1 MFFGKKIAVIGC
13 YSTGK
18 TTLVNRLCGYNVNLW
33 DVKPTTSPGVCIFQG
48 ATLFDTC
55 GEERYNSL
63 TKLYLRNIDIVILCG
78 ETIQRINEGLSTLYF
93 PNVDL
98 MNDNHYI
105 VITQTK
111 NDINQTISFSPFKSI
126 DNARFCTTSA
136 LTGDGVLQLGGI
148 LFDLLSR
155 MNRPHITHTDDN
167 MTSTSDDRRRKKSEK
182 CCE

>member
-18 TTLVNRLCGYNVNLW
+18 TTLVNRLCGYNVNMW
-33 DVKPTTSPGVCIFQG
+33 DIKPTTSPGVCIFQG

-63 TKLYLRNIDIVILCG
+63 TTLYLRNIDIVILCG

-93 PNVDL
+93 PNVEL

-105 VITQTK
+105 IITQTK
-111 NDINQTISFSPFKSI
+111 NDMNHTISFSAFKSI
-126 DNARFCTTSA
+126 HNARFCTTSA
-136 LTGDGVLQLGGI
+136 LTGDGIIQLGGI
-148 LFDLLSR
+148 IFSLLNSISKA
-155 MNRPHITHTDDN
+155 HITTTTDDDTTN
-167 MTSTSDDRRRKKSEK
+167 ANTNDDRKRKR
-182 CCE
+182 CCD